1 MPHSASVPHD
11 RWFRTMIDSRF
22 LAFANGV
29 QAMRRRIEGEGLGIC
44 GALGV
49 AGEPYPYQI
58 STVRRILASTRIRH
72 LIADEVGMGKTVQAL
87 MVLNALRM
95 EKPQHR
101 TVILTPPRLID
112 QWHKECWTR
121 AHIKAS
127 VFDGSGDLDEDFV
140 RIINPQTLQSRR
152 NSGDEGFEAF
162 ALDPDFF
169 DLLIV
174 DEPQLLPIEVIEAV
188 QRASRD
194 FRQVLLLSAS
204 PRLGEPNSRNRI
216 LSILEPERAM
226 LAEALGKD
234 LDGLIDGL
242 EETAL
247 DEVAEDRLDGRLAF
261 EQFSRSRRIIRS
273 TRKQWPDFVPKR
285 KYEAMVSD
293 PIDGD
298 VVRLRHGLDWLAN
311 DSSSSR
317 DYWSNAQTLHRG
329 SRSVRSLL
337 TRPDL
342 QDTESRRLAL
352 EFCDS
357 GPGDARLDVLLDI
370 LRSIW
375 ERDQSQQ
382 VVIVAGD
389 NPTIDFVSSNIRRF
403 FGEDTGISTL
413 RRPAGGANEALDD
426 IREMQ
431 EAMARF
437 SAGEDQ
443 VLFVGEWVQAGINLH
458 YFASN
463 IVFYNPPWDQNAIDQ
478 LIGRLDRLRP
488 NALFKGER
496 GKDIRIWTIVQPDT
510 PESRVVAG
518 LTKLGLFDEPMPP
531 VPPDTAEDIRRALED
546 LAMSIS
552 QKEAFAR
559 LERIG
564 DEIHDTARISRLD
577 DFARPLTELATQH
590 YAQLQGAYPPE
601 PVISS
606 KISQTFT
613 QKSEAALVGWLKFLS
628 RARLFMLQGRRDKHD
643 PETKFMT
650 FWYQD
655 TFRKAPP
662 AIRLTE
668 MEGTNWMSDHI
679 PFLSRLRDLHRPP
692 LMVVHTDDGE
702 PEGRPLRFFSHG
714 DSIHDDL
721 IEQSLKAAREA
732 CSEDTFEAETIRFDG
747 GNAAVERF
755 RSKPV
760 LAAAF
765 CAEASVIGLPAQ
777 VFEGYKSTAE
787 GIIREALGEAQRTRL
802 RSLLNLV
809 TDWWRTDRRW
819 LNLQLEPI
827 FEVSAFFLDE
837 DVWKVLP
844 STALLDL
851 MKGDVDR
858 EKASFPRI
866 YGSPKRIDAGL
877 VEAALKDLYS
887 SQEATIRAR
896 WADSLQTLET
906 ALSHRL
912 AVLSVEEGDLLE
924 ILQLNVQ
931 KARKRADVDD
941 ERQRQMQVGQL
952 EAAERILRLA
962 EASIKARR
970 GWLKSVSAHLKQPTP
985 DRLGTALFRPI
996 PNQDY

>member
-1 MPHSASVPHD
+1 
-11 RWFRTMIDSRF
+11 MIDSRF

-29 QAMRRRIEGEGLGIC
+29 QAMRRRIEGQGLGIC

-127 VFDGSGDLDEDFV
+127 VFDGSGELDEDFV

-226 LAEALGKD
+226 LAEASGKD

-247 DEVAEDRLDGRLAF
+247 KEVAEDRLDGRLAF

-273 TRKQWPDFVPKR
+273 TRKQWPDFFPKR
-285 KYEAMVSD
+285 KYEAVVSD

-298 VVRLRHGLDWLAN
+298 VGRLRHGLDWLAN

-342 QDTESRRLAL
+342 EDTESRRLAL

-403 FGEDTGISTL
+403 FGEGTGISTL

-518 LTKLGLFDEPMPP
+518 LTRLGLFDEPMPP

-546 LAMSIS
+546 LAMANS
-552 QKEAFAR
+552 QNDAFAR

-564 DEIHDTARISRLD
+564 DEIHETARISRLD
-577 DFARPLTELATQH
+577 DFAPPLTELATQH

-606 KISQTFT
+606 KISETFT

-628 RARLFMLQGRRDKHD
+628 RARLFMLQGRKDKHD
-643 PETKFMT
+643 PETRFMT

-732 CSEDTFEAETIRFDG
+732 CSEDTLEVETIRFDED
-747 GNAAVERF
+747 NAAANRF

-765 CAEASVIGLPAQ
+765 CAEASAIGLPDQ
-777 VFEGYKSTAE
+777 VFESYKATAE
-787 GIIREALGEAQRTRL
+787 EIISEALGEGQRARL
-802 RSLLNLV
+802 RSLFNLV

-819 LNLQLEPI
+819 LNLHLEPI
-827 FEVSAFFLDE
+827 FEVSAFFLAE

-844 STALLDL
+844 SAALLDL

-858 EKASFPRI
+858 EKASFPRA
-866 YGSPKRIDAGL
+866 YGNPHRIDASL
-877 VEAALKDLYS
+877 VEEALEDLYS

-896 WADSLQTLET
+896 WADSLRGLED
-906 ALSHRL
+906 AVSHRL
-912 AVLSVEEGDLLE
+912 VVLAIEGDDLLS
-924 ILQLNVQ
+924 ILKLNVER
-931 KARKRADVDD
+931 ARKRAEVDD
-941 ERQRQMQVGQL
+941 ERQRQMQLGQL

-962 EASIKARR
+962 EVSIEARR
-970 GWLKSVSAHLKQPTP
+970 SWLKGMTALLGEPIP
-985 DRLGTALFRPI
+985 DRLGTALFRPV
-996 PNQDY
+996 PYQN

>member
-1 MPHSASVPHD
+1 
-11 RWFRTMIDSRF
+11 MIDSRF

-29 QAMRRRIEGEGLGIC
+29 QAMRRRIEGKGLGLC

-58 STVRRILASTRIRH
+58 STVRRILTDTRIRH

-87 MVLNALRM
+87 MVLNAIRM

-127 VFDGSGDLDEDFV
+127 VFDGSGELDEDFV

-204 PRLGEPNSRNRI
+204 PRLGEPNARNRI

-226 LAEALGKD
+226 LAEASGKN
-234 LDGLIDGL
+234 LDEFIDGL

-247 DEVAEDRLDGRLAF
+247 KEVTEDRLDGRLAF

-273 TRKQWPDFVPKR
+273 TRKQWPDFFPKR
-285 KYEAMVSD
+285 KYEAMISD
-293 PIDGD
+293 PIDADIG
-298 VVRLRHGLDWLAN
+298 RLQHGLDWLAS

-329 SRSVRSLL
+329 SRSVRGLL
-337 TRPDL
+337 TRPEL

-375 ERDQSQQ
+375 ERDRSQQ

-389 NPTIDFVSSNIRRF
+389 NPTIDFVSSTIRRF
-403 FGEDTGISTL
+403 FGEDTEISTL

-437 SAGEDQ
+437 SAGEDR

-488 NALFKGER
+488 NALSNGER

-510 PESRVVAG
+510 PENRVVAG
-518 LTKLGLFDEPMPP
+518 LTKLGVFDEPMPP
-531 VPPDTAEDIRRALED
+531 VPPDTAENIRRALED
-546 LAMSIS
+546 LAMANSPS
-552 QKEAFAR
+552 DAFAR

-577 DFARPLTELATQH
+577 DFAPPLNELATQQ
-590 YAQLQGAYPPE
+590 YAQLQRAYLPE

-606 KISQTFT
+606 KISETFT

-628 RARLFMLQGRRDKHD
+628 RARLFMLQGRKDKHQ
-643 PETKFMT
+643 PEIRFMT

-655 TFRKAPP
+655 TFRKAQP

-668 MEGTNWMSDHI
+668 MEGTNWMSDHV
-679 PFLSRLRDLHRPP
+679 PFVSRLRDLHRPP

-732 CSEDTFEAETIRFDG
+732 CSKDTFEVETIRFDED
-747 GNAAVERF
+747 NAAANRF

-765 CAEASVIGLPAQ
+765 CAEASTIGLPTQ
-777 VFEGYKSTAE
+777 VFESYTCTAE
-787 GIIREALGEAQRTRL
+787 KIIGEALSEAQRARL
-802 RSLLNLV
+802 RSLFTLV

-819 LNLQLEPI
+819 LDLHLEPI
-827 FEVSAFFLDE
+827 FEISAFFLAE

-844 STALLDL
+844 SAALLDF

-858 EKASFPRI
+858 EKASFPRA
-866 YGSPKRIDAGL
+866 YGNPHRIDAGL
-877 VEAALKDLYS
+877 IEEALEDLFS
-887 SQEATIRAR
+887 SQEETIRAR
-896 WADSLQTLET
+896 WADSLQ
-906 ALSHRL
+906 ALDEAVSHRL
-912 AVLSVEEGDLLE
+912 AVLAIEEDNLLN
-924 ILQLNVQ
+924 ILKLNAGR
-931 KARKRADVDD
+931 ARRRAEVAD
-941 ERQRQMQVGQL
+941 ERQLQLQLGQL
-952 EAAERILRLA
+952 EAAERVLRLA
-962 EASIKARR
+962 EASIEARR
-970 GWLKSVSAHLKQPTP
+970 DWLNGVSTRLREPAP
-985 DRLGTALFRPI
+985 DLLGTALFRPV
-996 PNQDY
+996 PYQN